1 MVSGLWQ
8 IHTFRKAVFLYG
20 YAPLGSGH
28 FSWHL
33 VFQHLCHCE
42 LYLSSSAAFFAL
54 SWSLLDGFTHLGV
67 TSTGQPWASTR
78 WLASRPW
85 IWAVWWLCVKPLGTT
100 LGVQRRLRASVGSL
114 LPICPQAR
122 AGSELAMLARGSGP
136 PRGHSH
142 TCMGIG
148 GMSRPAMVSGL
159 WQTRTFRKVV
169 FFMVMRL

>member
-1 MVSGLWQ
+1 MHGNWSHESASDGFGLVADTHLPQ
-8 IHTFRKAVFLYG
+8 GRVFYG

-33 VFQHLCHCE
+33 VFQHLCHYE

-142 TCMGIG
+142 TCMELE
-148 GMSRPAMVSGL
+148 S
-159 WQTRTFRKVV
+159 
-169 FFMVMRL
+169 